1 VRLLWWS
8 DRSTQ
13 TSMLRWRDYHT
24 RAKRS
29 QQEVVRHSLVA
40 RVLIR
45 LPVLLFSRI
54 QPILLARYVQGVHE
68 KMDNSFAL
76 LYEEDGFRRFKAR
89 VFSIARSPR
98 GPAGISGRDKTEY
111 CTLMSQLLIERL
123 CIWHMD
129 QFFTHLRFIK
139 YRGKAFER
147 T

>member
-1 VRLLWWS
+1 MRLLWWS

-45 LPVLLFSRI
+45 LPVLLSSRI
-54 QPILLARYVQGVHE
+54 QPILLARYVLGVRE

-76 LYEEDGFRRFKAR
+76 VYEEDGFRRFKAR

-98 GPAGISGRDKTEY
+98 GPAGISGLDKTEY
-111 CTLMSQLLIERL
+111 CTLMS
-123 CIWHMD
+123 
-129 QFFTHLRFIK
+129 
-139 YRGKAFER
+139 
-147 T
+147 

>member
-1 VRLLWWS
+1 
-8 DRSTQ
+8 
-13 TSMLRWRDYHT
+13 
-24 RAKRS
+24 
-29 QQEVVRHSLVA
+29 VA

-45 LPVLLFSRI
+45 LPALLFSRI

-76 LYEEDGFRRFKAR
+76 VYEEDGFRRFKAR

-98 GPAGISGRDKTEY
+98 EPAGISGRDKTES

-129 QFFTHLRFIK
+129 QFFAECNGIQ
-139 YRGKAFER
+139 
-147 T
+147 